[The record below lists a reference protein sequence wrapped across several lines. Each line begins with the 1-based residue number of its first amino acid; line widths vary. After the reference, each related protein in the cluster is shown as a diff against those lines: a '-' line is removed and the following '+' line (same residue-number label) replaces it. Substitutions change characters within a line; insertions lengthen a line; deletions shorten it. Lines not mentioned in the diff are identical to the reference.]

1 MSEEALVG
9 ASSMQGVG
17 PNGDWAPASKKSVT
31 MTVSLAAMGFFL
43 FGYDTGVVSAAL
55 YYIAAKQ
62 NFGFE
67 TFGIEKEVFVSACI
81 AAAILGA
88 LLVSSFDKVFG
99 RKTIV
104 LISAA
109 LFTVGAALMAVCPTN
124 SFWLMVV
131 GRIIVGLGIGASSS
145 SVPVYISEM
154 APQEIRGCLTV
165 TNNAFCTGG
174 QMVAALIAYGLSF
187 LDPTMCW
194 RYMLGIGVIP
204 AIAQAIGFS
213 FMPESPRWLLLAG
226 RRSDARAALRRLKR
240 ADAGA
245 EAIDAELDYMADALA
260 AERAGTKSGSG
271 ACAAICS
278 SPALLRLIFI
288 GSFLQFTQQIAG
300 INTIMYYG
308 SQIVQTALLNSS
320 SNESS
325 VDNGTTSASGT
336 SDDLSDGHTIVL
348 VTAAFGLM
356 NFVFTLVGIYLADR
370 CARRCLTLSSL
381 TLVIV
386 SLAGTGVAFFLEA
399 TYVALAGCG
408 VYLAA
413 FAFGMGPMPWTINA
427 ELYPLSIRGFATG
440 ISTMTNWTS
449 NLLISQFFLSVIQG
463 FSTLFPNESAAD
475 AAAAADKGVACSLWT
490 LAFVTLICTAVLA
503 KMLPETGK
511 ASLEDIQRKTT
522 GTESNKP
529 HASTH
534 GRILSDVSR

>member
-1 MSEEALVG
+1 
-9 ASSMQGVG
+9 
-17 PNGDWAPASKKSVT
+17 
-31 MTVSLAAMGFFL
+31 
-43 FGYDTGVVSAAL
+43 
-55 YYIAAKQ
+55 
-62 NFGFE
+62 
-67 TFGIEKEVFVSACI
+67 
-81 AAAILGA
+81 
-88 LLVSSFDKVFG
+88 
-99 RKTIV
+99 
-104 LISAA
+104 
-109 LFTVGAALMAVCPTN
+109 
-124 SFWLMVV
+124 
-131 GRIIVGLGIGASSS
+131 
-145 SVPVYISEM
+145 
-154 APQEIRGCLTV
+154 
-165 TNNAFCTGG
+165 
-174 QMVAALIAYGLSF
+174 
-187 LDPTMCW
+187 
-194 RYMLGIGVIP
+194 MLGIGVIP

-240 ADAGA
+240 SDAGA

-320 SNESS
+320 SSDPS
-325 VDNGTTSASGT
+325 MDNGTTSASG

-381 TLVIV
+381 VLVVV
-386 SLAGTGVAFFLEA
+386 SLAGTGVAFYLEA
-399 TYVALAGCG
+399 TYIALAGCG

-463 FSTLFPNESAAD
+463 FSNLFPNESAAD
-475 AAAAADKGVACSLWT
+475 AALAADKGVHFDVVISSLHACCVQLCVSI
-490 LAFVTLICTAVLA
+490 VGVSINSSPAVVWL
-503 KMLPETGK
+503 
-511 ASLEDIQRKTT
+511 
-522 GTESNKP
+522 
-529 HASTH
+529 
-534 GRILSDVSR
+534 LSCC